1 MGRMKIITAF
11 AAIAIVG
18 CGAAVAA
25 DPPATPSATP
35 VKHPS
40 LKACNKQADAKK
52 LAGKERSRFVLDCKA
67 GKSPGPAA

>member
-1 MGRMKIITAF
+1 MKIITAF

-18 CGAAVAA
+18 SGAAVAA

-40 LKACNKQADAKK
+40 LKACNKQADARN
-52 LAGKERSRFVLDCKA
+52 LTGKERSHFVLDCRA
-67 GKSPGPAA
+67 GKTS

>member
-1 MGRMKIITAF
+1 MNIITAF
-11 AAIAIVG
+11 AAVAIVG
-18 CGAAVAA
+18 CGTARATVAA
-25 DPPATPSATP
+25 DPPATPSAVP

-67 GKSPGPAA
+67 GKAP